1 MDTKLPHKQLVLGL
15 VFLFAMVCFFIQD
28 YDETSVEDTVNLTV
42 RKQVQEHT
50 PKVIKPEE
58 KLAVKDQNAKYVA
71 EEYKLVPSDN
81 IINSKSEFHH
91 LTPSYIDERYTD
103 DLTQL
108 KQRKIIRALVVPGK
122 TDFYIEDGKI
132 SGLIVKLLDNYEKEL
147 NKGIKKE
154 DEKTRIVYV
163 PVNFDA
169 LIPYLLAGK
178 GDIAAGFLTITD
190 EREKDVDFASGH
202 SKNINELVVLNRDS
216 KLNVST
222 LDDLAGKNVYVVK
235 GSSYIEHLK
244 ALNETLI
251 KKEREAINIIEAEDY
266 LSSEDILE
274 MLNAGVIDITIIDDF
289 KANLWAKVLPNIE
302 VRNNLVLN
310 DSGSVGWAVRKN
322 NPELKKH
329 LETFSKKVKKG
340 TLLGN
345 IIFNQ
350 FYGRDQKLENLKRHE
365 ERQKYRVL
373 VDLFKKYGEQYDI
386 NHFKLIAQA
395 YQESGLN
402 QRLKSH
408 RGAIGVMQILPST
421 AADKHV
427 DINNITLLEN
437 NIHAGTKYMSFLK
450 NHYFNTPEITQ
461 EDQMFFSWAAYNAGP
476 TSVRKMRRYADE
488 MGLDKNVWFKNV
500 EIAAARLIGTETVR
514 YVANI
519 YKYYSIYVLLEQK
532 EAAKY

>member
-1 MDTKLPHKQLVLGL
+1 MISEREMPLKLLYKYVVLI
-15 VFLFAMVCFFIQD
+15 FLCAAAYFLIQGNND
-28 YDETSVEDTVNLTV
+28 NHDSENNQVDSHQVTTVIEQADR
-42 RKQVQEHT
+42 RKELENPVMKEQE
-50 PKVIKPEE
+50 KGAVIKVSLQP
-58 KLAVKDQNAKYVA
+58 VKA
-71 EEYKLVPSDN
+71 EQ
-81 IINSKSEFHH
+81 EFHH

-132 SGLIVKLLDNYEKEL
+132 SGLIVKLLDNYEKAL
-147 NKGIKKE
+147 NKGTKKE

-163 PVNFDA
+163 PVNFDD

-190 EREKDVDFASGH
+190 ERKKDVDFASGH
-202 SKNINELVVLNRDS
+202 SKNINELVVLNRGS
-216 KLNVST
+216 KVNVST

-235 GSSYIEHLK
+235 GSSYLTHLNT
-244 ALNETLI
+244 LNEMLI
-251 KKEREAINIIEAEDY
+251 LKDLKAINIIEAEDY

-274 MLNAGVIDITIIDDF
+274 MLNSGAIDITVIDDF
-289 KANLWAKVLPNIE
+289 KAKLWAKVLPNIE
-302 VRNNLVLN
+302 VRDDLVLN
-310 DSGSVGWAVRKN
+310 DAGSVGWAVRKN

-329 LETFSKKVKKG
+329 LEAFSKKVKKG

-345 IIFNQ
+345 VIFNQ
-350 FYGRDQKLENLKRHE
+350 FYGRDQKLENLKQHE
-365 ERQKYRVL
+365 ERQKYRTL
-373 VDLFKKYGEQYDI
+373 VDMFKKYGEQYDI
-386 NHFKLIAQA
+386 NHLKLIAQA
-395 YQESGLN
+395 YQESGLD

-427 DINNITLLEN
+427 AINNITLLEN
-437 NIHAGTKYMSFLK
+437 NIHAGTKYMSFLRER
-450 NHYFNTPEITQ
+450 YFNSPDITQ

-476 TSVRKMRRYADE
+476 ANVRKMRNHAE
-488 MGLDKNVWFKNV
+488 KMGLDKNIWFKNV

-519 YKYYSIYVLLEQK
+519 YKYYSTYLLLNQK
-532 EAAKY
+532 EAMAP